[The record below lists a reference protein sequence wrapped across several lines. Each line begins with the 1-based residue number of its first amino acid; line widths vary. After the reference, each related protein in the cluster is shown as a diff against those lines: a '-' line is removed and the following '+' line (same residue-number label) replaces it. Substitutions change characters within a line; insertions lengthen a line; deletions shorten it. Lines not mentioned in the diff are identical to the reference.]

1 MASPPTSPSRVDLQG
16 ASRMTGGILRG
27 RAQGN
32 VYNIADAMPDDAIF
46 TGPVK
51 GNVHIYNVH
60 GNPDSMEPYMLVK
73 HDVTPNI
80 GPVLKK
86 LAAQY
91 SPVRSKLLIS

>member
-1 MASPPTSPSRVDLQG
+1 
-16 ASRMTGGILRG
+16 MTEGILCG

-51 GNVHIYNVH
+51 GNVHIYNMH

-91 SPVRSKLLIS
+91 SPVCSKLPIS

>member
-1 MASPPTSPSRVDLQG
+1 
-16 ASRMTGGILRG
+16 MTGGILRG

-32 VYNIADAMPDDAIF
+32 VYNIADSMEVTTF
-46 TGPVK
+46 KGPVK
-51 GNVHIYNVH
+51 GNVHVYNKH

-73 HDVTPNI
+73 HDVTPSI

-91 SPVRSKLLIS
+91 SPVRSMFSI